1 MIHEVLSV
9 GPLQCNCSV
18 IGDASTHEAMV
29 VDPGGDLSKI
39 LAIVL
44 RHSLRITQIV
54 VTHAH
59 IDHIAGAR
67 ELNQL
72 TGAPVYYNQ
81 LDLPLVKMMEV
92 QAEWLGM
99 ETPDVAPPDASA
111 EDGMVISTGNLR
123 SEVMHTPGHTE
134 GSICLHFPTESLL
147 IAGDTLFAGTVGRTD
162 LPGGDQRKLLNSIRG
177 RLMDL
182 PEQTKVVPGH
192 GQLTTIGKE
201 NDTNP
206 WMTKGP
212 IAKS

>member
-1 MIHEVLSV
+1 
-9 GPLQCNCSV
+9 
-18 IGDASTHEAMV
+18 
-29 VDPGGDLSKI
+29 
-39 LAIVL
+39 
-44 RHSLRITQIV
+44 
-54 VTHAH
+54 
-59 IDHIAGAR
+59 
-67 ELNQL
+67 
-72 TGAPVYYNQ
+72 
-81 LDLPLVKMMEV
+81 
-92 QAEWLGM
+92 
-99 ETPDVAPPDASA
+99 
-111 EDGMVISTGNLR
+111 MVISTGDLR

>member
-1 MIHEVLSV
+1 
-9 GPLQCNCSV
+9 
-18 IGDASTHEAMV
+18 
-29 VDPGGDLSKI
+29 
-39 LAIVL
+39 
-44 RHSLRITQIV
+44 
-54 VTHAH
+54 
-59 IDHIAGAR
+59 
-67 ELNQL
+67 
-72 TGAPVYYNQ
+72 
-81 LDLPLVKMMEV
+81 MMEV